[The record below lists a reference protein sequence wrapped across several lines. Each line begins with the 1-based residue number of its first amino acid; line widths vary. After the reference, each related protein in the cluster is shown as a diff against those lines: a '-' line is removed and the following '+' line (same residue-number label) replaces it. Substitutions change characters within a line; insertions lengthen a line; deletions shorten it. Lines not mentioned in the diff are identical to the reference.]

1 MRREL
6 RDFSVALVGHGVDF
20 SAGGGSNCSRGLN
33 ESAGPEEQLFIQ
45 EPDRWSAQ
53 PNREGTGP
61 RCDIKLSLSHLPLL
75 GVRACGPLNIR
86 ENKQDG
92 KRETKRKHLVLL

>member
-1 MRREL
+1 MVRKEL
-6 RDFSVALVGHGVDF
+6 RDFSLALVGHGVDF

-61 RCDIKLSLSHLPLL
+61 RCDIKLSLSHLPPRCVCLW
-75 GVRACGPLNIR
+75 AF
-86 ENKQDG
+86 
-92 KRETKRKHLVLL
+92 KHLREQTRR